1 MPFVLSFSGR
11 QHECGECKC
20 RSSRWL
26 ADGQDS
32 QRGQSWFASECS
44 SLPSQ
49 NMGRVVSSDEIRHA
63 TGTSE
68 WARRLRELRDE
79 FGYAILTC
87 ADETRAKSRGISKAS
102 LFKHPIIERLLL
114 QIQRVR
120 LLERVPVWQTRVS
133 ATSRLCQLLCP
144 PNRQMGTGAH
154 SQPHARITTK
164 LFCLSGNVEN
174 RRVVLTIPPALG
186 AGGLPVQ
193 VRAPRPIFSL
203 VYGHLAKPFPSLL
216 ENSMG
221 TYCILAVPTAAAPL
235 LGSAVRDSF
244 LAVLS
249 LSLCSAP
256 RFYVSHRHP
265 CSSHWSFSALLF

>member
-154 SQPHARITTK
+154 SQPHA
-164 LFCLSGNVEN
+164 
-174 RRVVLTIPPALG
+174 ALG

-221 TYCILAVPTAAAPL
+221 TYCSLAVPTAAAPL
-235 LGSAVRDSF
+235 LGSAVRDT
-244 LAVLS
+244 S
-249 LSLCSAP
+249 LSCSTL
-256 RFYVSHRHP
+256 ST
-265 CSSHWSFSALLF
+265 L

>member
-193 VRAPRPIFSL
+193 VRAPRPIFIFSL
-203 VYGHLAKPFPSLL
+203 RASRKTISVTIGKFDGDLL
-216 ENSMG
+216 QPCGPHSRCS
-221 TYCILAVPTAAAPL
+221 TSWI
-235 LGSAVRDSF
+235 
-244 LAVLS
+244 
-249 LSLCSAP
+249 CSA
-256 RFYVSHRHP
+256 RFF
-265 CSSHWSFSALLF
+265 FSRSIAFAL

>member
-1 MPFVLSFSGR
+1 LVMPFVLSFSGR

-32 QRGQSWFASECS
+32 QRGQSWFESECS

-164 LFCLSGNVEN
+164 LFCFSGNVEN

-186 AGGLPVQ
+186 AGGLRFKSGRPDHFSKLCLRPLNHLEIIRTRSEKMEVFQ
-193 VRAPRPIFSL
+193 TAASAPNCCDRKRQREARPRSRSN
-203 VYGHLAKPFPSLL
+203 GSKTA
-216 ENSMG
+216 
-221 TYCILAVPTAAAPL
+221 AVPN
-235 LGSAVRDSF
+235 
-244 LAVLS
+244 
-249 LSLCSAP
+249 
-256 RFYVSHRHP
+256 
-265 CSSHWSFSALLF
+265 

>member
-1 MPFVLSFSGR
+1 MLSLLIHDVPLMFSWETLSLPLLLGSLVMPFVLSFSGR

-120 LLERVPVWQTRVS
+120 LMANQGQRDIS
-133 ATSRLCQLLCP
+133 
-144 PNRQMGTGAH
+144 
-154 SQPHARITTK
+154 I
-164 LFCLSGNVEN
+164 
-174 RRVVLTIPPALG
+174 
-186 AGGLPVQ
+186 
-193 VRAPRPIFSL
+193 
-203 VYGHLAKPFPSLL
+203 
-216 ENSMG
+216 
-221 TYCILAVPTAAAPL
+221 VPTFVPTQQTD
-235 LGSAVRDSF
+235 G
-244 LAVLS
+244 
-249 LSLCSAP
+249 
-256 RFYVSHRHP
+256 HRCAQP
-265 CSSHWSFSALLF
+265 ATC